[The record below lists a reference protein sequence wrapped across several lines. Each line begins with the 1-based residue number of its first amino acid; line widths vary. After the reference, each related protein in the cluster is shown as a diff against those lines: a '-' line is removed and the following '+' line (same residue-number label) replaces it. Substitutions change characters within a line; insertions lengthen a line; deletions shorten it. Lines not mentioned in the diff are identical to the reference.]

1 MRKVIPI
8 ENFMTPRSGGCSSTR
23 SYSENA
29 LVSLKVFSR
38 SRHISDK
45 LKIYVVMINKKGS
58 TKIVKYLA
66 LDVVFEWNCE
76 IML

>member
-1 MRKVIPI
+1 
-8 ENFMTPRSGGCSSTR
+8 MTPQVKGCYSTR

-45 LKIYVVMINKKGS
+45 LMLYVVMINKKGS
-58 TKIVKYLA
+58 TKILFGSGCGVL
-66 LDVVFEWNCE
+66 NGICE